1 MSFFPYYENLTNK
14 RELKLIK
21 EIQQCGHS
29 VDLLNILS
37 ESFVHNFEELE
48 KLPTGTIEQY
58 LNTYG
63 VCGVCEDEKGKIVI
77 GVADLMSTSYYN
89 YQKGDNV
96 NITMIGSNRVFNKRV
111 GIDCELIFNNSTRT
125 PTIDIMTFSSLLT
138 EIDVSLDKIIKMTRY
153 IKVPVVNNEK
163 EKTQIEEI
171 FSAIESGNLKA
182 VTSMKNDIE
191 KLVSAYT
198 DSNDNDIKTIE
209 LSDVDK
215 SNNIQYLTLLRNSLK
230 EFFYTKYG
238 HSIRNTAKVAQQS
251 KDEVNDLSV
260 TSLILPFNMLKNRK
274 QGWERVNALFGTNYT
289 CEFSDLI
296 NIELMRTKEPEEPE
310 EPKEPETEENNNE
323 PNT

>member
-1 MSFFPYYENLTNK
+1 MSFFPYYKNLSHK
-14 RELKLIK
+14 QELTLEKS
-21 EIQQCGHS
+21 IQQIGHS

-37 ESFVHNFEELE
+37 ESFVHNFEKLE
-48 KLPTGTIEQY
+48 KLPTGIIEQY

-77 GVADLMSTSYYN
+77 GIADLMSTSYYN

-153 IKVPVVNNEK
+153 CKVPVVNNQK
-163 EKTQIEEI
+163 EKDQIENI
-171 FSAIESGNLKA
+171 FKDIELGNLKA
-182 VTSMKNDIE
+182 VTSLKNDID
-191 KLVSAYT
+191 KLMSSYT
-198 DSNDNDIKTIE
+198 DSKDNEIKTIE
-209 LSDVDK
+209 LTDVEK

-230 EFFYTKYG
+230 EIFYTKYG
-238 HSIRNTAKVAQQS
+238 HSIRNTAKLAQQS

-274 QGWERVNALFGTNYT
+274 QGWVRVNELFGTNYT
-289 CEFSDLI
+289 CEFSELI
-296 NIELMRTKEPEEPE
+296 NIELMKTEEPT
-310 EPKEPETEENNNE
+310 EPETEENNNE
-323 PNT
+323 SNT

>member
-1 MSFFPYYENLTNK
+1 MSFFPYYENLNNK
-14 RELKLIK
+14 RELKLVK
-21 EIQQCGHS
+21 EIQQCGHTF
-29 VDLLNILS
+29 DLLNILS

-48 KLPTGTIEQY
+48 KLPTGIIEQY

-63 VCGVCEDEKGKIVI
+63 VCGVCEDENGRIVI
-77 GVADLMSTSYYN
+77 GIADLMSTSYYN

-96 NITMIGSNRVFNKRV
+96 NITMIGSDKVFNKRV

-125 PTIDIMTFSSLLT
+125 PTIDVMTFSSLLT

-171 FSAIESGNLKA
+171 FSAIESGSLKA

-191 KLVSAYT
+191 KLMSAYT
-198 DSNDNDIKTIE
+198 DTSDNDIKTIE
-209 LSDVDK
+209 LTDVEK

-296 NIELMRTKEPEEPE
+296 NIEIMKTE
-310 EPKEPETEENNNE
+310 EPETEDNNNE
-323 PNT
+323 PID

>member
-37 ESFVHNFEELE
+37 ESFVHNFEKLE
-48 KLPTGTIEQY
+48 KLPTGIIEQY

-63 VCGVCEDEKGKIVI
+63 VCGVCEDENGKIVI
-77 GVADLMSTSYYN
+77 GIADLMSTSYYN

-96 NITMIGSNRVFNKRV
+96 NITMIGSDRVFNKKV

-125 PTIDIMTFSSLLT
+125 PTIDVMTFSSLLT

-153 IKVPVVNNEK
+153 IKVPIVNNEK

-171 FSAIESGNLKA
+171 FSAIERGDLKA
-182 VTSMKNDIE
+182 VTSMRNDIE
-191 KLVSAYT
+191 KLMSAYT
-198 DSNDNDIKTIE
+198 DSSDNDIKTIE
-209 LSDVDK
+209 LTDVEK

-296 NIELMRTKEPEEPE
+296 NIELMRTE
-310 EPKEPETEENNNE
+310 EPETEENNNE
-323 PNT
+323 SKT

>member
-1 MSFFPYYENLTNK
+1 MSFFPYYKNLSHK
-14 RELKLIK
+14 QELTLEKS
-21 EIQQCGHS
+21 IQQIGHT

-37 ESFVHNFEELE
+37 ESFVHNFEEIE
-48 KLPTGTIEQY
+48 NLPTGIIEQY

-63 VCGVCEDEKGKIVI
+63 VCGVCEDENGKIVI
-77 GVADLMSTSYYN
+77 GIADLMSTSYYN

-125 PTIDIMTFSSLLT
+125 PTIDIMTFSNLLT

-191 KLVSAYT
+191 KLMSAYT
-198 DSNDNDIKTIE
+198 DTSDNNIKTIE
-209 LSDVDK
+209 LTDVDK

-289 CEFSDLI
+289 CDFSELI
-296 NIELMRTKEPEEPE
+296 NIEIMKTEEE
-310 EPKEPETEENNNE
+310 EPKDPETEENNNNE
-323 PNT
+323 F

>member
-1 MSFFPYYENLTNK
+1 MSFFPYYEKLNNK
-14 RELKLIK
+14 RELKLVK
-21 EIQQCGHS
+21 DIQQFGHTF
-29 VDLLNILS
+29 DLLNILS

-48 KLPTGTIEQY
+48 KLPTGIIEQY

-63 VCGVCEDEKGKIVI
+63 VCGVCEDENGKIVI
-77 GVADLMSTSYYN
+77 GIADLMSTSYYN

-96 NITMIGSNRVFNKRV
+96 NITMIGSNRVFNKKV

-125 PTIDIMTFSSLLT
+125 PNIDVMTFSSLLT

-153 IKVPVVNNEK
+153 IKVPIVNNEK

-171 FSAIESGNLKA
+171 FSAIERGDLKA
-182 VTSMKNDIE
+182 VTSLKNDIE
-191 KLVSAYT
+191 KLMSAYT
-198 DSNDNDIKTIE
+198 DTSDNDIKTIE
-209 LSDVDK
+209 LTDVEK

-296 NIELMRTKEPEEPE
+296 NIEIMKTE
-310 EPKEPETEENNNE
+310 EPETEDNNNE
-323 PNT
+323 PID

>member
-1 MSFFPYYENLTNK
+1 MSFFPYYEKLSTK
-14 RELKLIK
+14 RELKLTK
-21 EIQQCGHS
+21 SIQQIGHT

-37 ESFVHNFEELE
+37 ESFIHNFEELE
-48 KLPTGTIEQY
+48 KLPTGIIEQY

-77 GVADLMSTSYYN
+77 GIADLMSTSYYN

-96 NITMIGSNRVFNKRV
+96 NITMIGSDRVFNKRV

-125 PTIDIMTFSSLLT
+125 PTIDVLTFSSLLT
-138 EIDVSLDKIIKMTRY
+138 EIDVSLDKIIKKTRY
-153 IKVPVVNNEK
+153 IDVPVVNNEK
-163 EKTQIEEI
+163 EKQQIEEI
-171 FSAIESGNLKA
+171 FTAIENGDLKA
-182 VTSMKNDIE
+182 ITSFRNDIE
-191 KLVSAYT
+191 KLMSAYT
-198 DSNDNDIKTIE
+198 DSQENEIKTIK
-209 LSDVDK
+209 LTDVDK

-274 QGWERVNALFGTNYT
+274 QGWQRVNDLFGTNYT

-296 NIELMRTKEPEEPE
+296 NIELMRTEEVE
-310 EPKEPETEENNNE
+310 GGENV
-323 PNT
+323 

>member
-1 MSFFPYYENLTNK
+1 MSFFPYYEKLSTK
-14 RELKLIK
+14 QELKLTK
-21 EIQQCGHS
+21 SIQQIGHT

-48 KLPTGTIEQY
+48 KLPTGIIEQY

-77 GVADLMSTSYYN
+77 GIADLMSTSYYN

-96 NITMIGSNRVFNKRV
+96 NITMIGSNRVFNKKI

-153 IKVPVVNNEK
+153 IKVPIVNNEK

-171 FSAIESGNLKA
+171 FKAIEDGNLKA

-191 KLVSAYT
+191 KLMTAYT
-198 DSNDNDIKTIE
+198 DTNDNIKTIE
-209 LSDVDK
+209 LTDVDK

-251 KDEVNDLSV
+251 KDEVNDLSI

-289 CEFSDLI
+289 CEFSELI
-296 NIELMRTKEPEEPE
+296 NIEIMKTEEPEEPE
-310 EPKEPETEENNNE
+310 EPKEPETEGNNDE
-323 PNT
+323 SNT

>member
-14 RELKLIK
+14 RELKLVK
-21 EIQQCGHS
+21 EIQQCGHA

-48 KLPTGTIEQY
+48 KLPTGIIEQY

-77 GVADLMSTSYYN
+77 GIADLMSTSYYN

-96 NITMIGSNRVFNKRV
+96 NITMIGSKRVFNKKI

-125 PTIDIMTFSSLLT
+125 PTIDVMTFSSLLT

-171 FSAIESGNLKA
+171 FKAIEDGNLKA

-191 KLVSAYT
+191 KLMSAYT
-198 DSNDNDIKTIE
+198 DTSDNDIKTIE
-209 LSDVDK
+209 LTDVEK

-274 QGWERVNALFGTNYT
+274 QGWQRVNELFGTNYT

-296 NIELMRTKEPEEPE
+296 NIEIMKTEEPE
-310 EPKEPETEENNNE
+310 EPTEPETEENNNE
-323 PNT
+323 SEA